1 MDLDNLT
8 WPEVDWKNLEI
19 EDVYFYRMKGIE
31 MLSIK
36 EMLIGMPVRLRYVDR
51 FSTCRVMK
59 KESVAEH
66 SFYVAFYSLMIAWWC
81 ETKAAMRLGS
91 AVDLGLLF
99 AKTLLHDIDEAA
111 TGDVPRFFK
120 YSDATLKNHLDEV
133 AQKGV
138 YQIAK
143 KLWDEA
149 STIDRIES
157 HWKNAK
163 DDTTEGKILEFADF
177 LSVLSYAAEEI
188 RSSNFTMRE
197 HLTSMVEYYEK
208 FTTEDFNFIRPLV
221 EEARTILFEEILLD
235 GA

>member
-1 MDLDNLT
+1 MNLDNLI
-8 WPEVDWKNLEI
+8 WSEVDWKNLEI
-19 EDVYFYRMKGIE
+19 EDVQFYKMKGIE

-36 EMLIGMPVRLRYVDR
+36 ELLIGMPVRLRYVDR

-66 SFYVAFYSLMIAWWC
+66 SFYVAFYSLMITWWC
-81 ETKAAMRLGS
+81 TDQDVPVKLNEYKILSRA
-91 AVDLGLLF
+91 
-99 AKTLLHDIDEAA
+99 LLHDIDEAA

-120 YSDATLKNHLDEV
+120 YSDTALKNHLDEV

-138 YQIAK
+138 AQIAE
-143 KLWDEA
+143 KLWQAQSGVYAITD
-149 STIDRIES
+149 I
-157 HWKNAK
+157 WKNAK
-163 DDTTEGKILEFADF
+163 DNTIEGKILEFADF

-208 FTTEDFNFIRPLV
+208 FTTEDFNFIRPLI
-221 EEARTILFEEILLD
+221 EEARAILFEEILLN